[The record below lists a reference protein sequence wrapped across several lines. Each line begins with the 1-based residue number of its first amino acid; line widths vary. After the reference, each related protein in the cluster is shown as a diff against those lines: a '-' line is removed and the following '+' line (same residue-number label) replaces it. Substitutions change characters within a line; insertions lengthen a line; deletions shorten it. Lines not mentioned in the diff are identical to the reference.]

1 MAVCG
6 VDTLWRDT
14 NNQKYMSIHLEQEV
28 ADYSERR
35 MRLATAITEYAD
47 WLDQQHGI
55 DAERTLR
62 LADTAST
69 LRQDKLVVAFVAEFS
84 RGKTELINALFFA
97 DHGQR
102 LLPSDAGRT
111 TMCPTELFSNTDESP
126 CLCLLPIETRRRSET
141 LAHLKRMPIEWC
153 RISLDPSDPRQLQEC
168 LKKLTETKP
177 MAAVDAIE
185 MGLWSGD
192 DPSESHQLRADGTVE
207 VPAWRYATVN
217 YPHPLLKAGLTILDT
232 PGLNALGAEPELT
245 LSVIP
250 NAHAVLYLLATDTG
264 VTRSDL
270 EIWQKHVHRHAN
282 YHVAVLNKID
292 MLWDELKSE
301 SEVQATIERQAE
313 ETARVLKLPR
323 SRIFAVSAQKALVA
337 KVRGDTELRIRSGIE
352 SLEYLLAHQVIP
364 ARRDML
370 YHAVNREVN
379 VLLDESRIDM
389 VARIKRCSD
398 DLIQLT
404 QLSGKNR
411 EIFEQT
417 RSALQSEK
425 DSYDVT
431 ANQFRLTRKML
442 KAQGEHLLTNLS
454 DDTLGVICKSSRA
467 AMEASMTTRGLTSSI
482 RQLGEQMS
490 TRFQQATRQ
499 ADNMVD
505 ALDQAYLRFQT
516 KHQLPKMQVPRLDLG
531 AYRNRLEA
539 LTRETEAFC
548 KDPSN
553 LILEKRFMIRRFYA
567 SLAEEARK
575 AFSLAKLEA
584 ERWLRIALDPI
595 MVRIRVH
602 KQYLDTRLAN
612 LQLILSNMGSLK
624 SRMAQVKHQIE
635 GLRKEKAELVRIA
648 AQFSA

>member
-1 MAVCG
+1 
-6 VDTLWRDT
+6 
-14 NNQKYMSIHLEQEV
+14 MSIHLEQEV

-35 MRLATAITEYAD
+35 MKLATAITDYAD
-47 WLDQQHGI
+47 WLDRQHGI

-111 TMCPTELFSNTDESP
+111 TMCPTELFSNKDESP
-126 CLCLLPIETRRRSET
+126 CLSLLPIETRRRSES

-153 RISLDPSDPRQLQEC
+153 RVSLDPEDPRQLQES

-185 MGLWSGD
+185 MGLWNGD
-192 DPSESHQLRADGTVE
+192 DPSERHQLRADGTVE

-217 YPHPLLKAGLTILDT
+217 YPHPLLQAGLSILDT

-250 NAHAVLYLLATDTG
+250 NAHAVMYLLAMDTG

-282 YHVAVLNKID
+282 YHVAVLNKVD
-292 MLWDELKSE
+292 MLWDELKSD
-301 SEVQATIERQAE
+301 SEVQATIERQME

-323 SRIFAVSAQKALVA
+323 SRVFAVSAQKALVA
-337 KVRGDTELRIRSGIE
+337 KVRGDAELRVRSGIE

-370 YHAVNREVN
+370 YHAVNHEVH
-379 VLLDESRIDM
+379 VLLDGSRVDM
-389 VARIKRCSD
+389 VARIKRSSD

-411 EIFEQT
+411 ELVEQART
-417 RSALQSEK
+417 TLQLEK
-425 DSYDVT
+425 DSYDAT
-431 ANQFRLTRKML
+431 ASQFRATRKML
-442 KAQGEHLLTNLS
+442 KAQGEHLLMHLS
-454 DDTLGVICKSSRA
+454 DDTLGVICKSGRA
-467 AMEASMTTRGLTSSI
+467 AMEASLTTRGLTGGI
-482 RQLGEQMS
+482 RQLSEQMS
-490 TRFQQATRQ
+490 GRLEQATLQ
-499 ADNMVD
+499 ADNMLD
-505 ALDQAYLRFQT
+505 ALDQAYSRFHT
-516 KHQLPKMQVPRLDLG
+516 KHNLPKMQVPRLDLG
-531 AYRNRLEA
+531 AYRNRLQG
-539 LTRETEAFC
+539 LMRETEAFC
-548 KDPSN
+548 KDPAN
-553 LILEKRFMIRRFYA
+553 LMLEKRFMIRRFYA
-567 SLAEEARK
+567 GLAVEARK
-575 AFSLAKLEA
+575 AFNLARLEA
-584 ERWLRIALDPI
+584 ERWLRIALDPV
-595 MVRIRVH
+595 MTRIREH
-602 KQYLDTRLAN
+602 KQYLDTRLDN
-612 LQLILSNMGSLK
+612 LKRILENMGTLK
-624 SRMAQVKHQIE
+624 NRMARVKDEI
-635 GLRKEKAELVRIA
+635 GALRNEKAELTRIV